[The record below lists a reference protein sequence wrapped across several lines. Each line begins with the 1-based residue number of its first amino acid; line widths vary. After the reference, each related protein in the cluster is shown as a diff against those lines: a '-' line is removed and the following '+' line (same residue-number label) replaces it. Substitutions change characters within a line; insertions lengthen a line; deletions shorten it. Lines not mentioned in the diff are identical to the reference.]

1 MSSPRALCGLALAC
15 GLILGSG
22 LAGSPQARAADPG
35 SLSDVADCAIRNL
48 PPAAHA
54 HAKVVARSGKGKE
67 HAFEVEYWSR
77 TAPEGTRQIVIVDPN
92 APKDAVSAYLFSDG
106 DSIGEAWAYSAKKG
120 KAVKI
125 ESRGPKARL
134 FDTNLSLEDFARF
147 ARVVFPGQVRR
158 LADAE
163 IGGRKAYV
171 VETKPAPDS
180 GSAYSRI
187 VTSIDQEWCLIL
199 RRESYDAAFAKAAKP
214 RKLYQVAPADV
225 RVDGKFANGSR
236 ARQDDAKDG
245 STTEMQILSLEL
257 PAQLDESLFT
267 PDALPRAGH

>member
-1 MSSPRALCGLALAC
+1 MSSARVSRALAVAW
-15 GLILGSG
+15 IVAFAAAVAS
-22 LAGSPQARAADPG
+22 SPQARAQSG
-35 SLSDVADCAIRNL
+35 SMTEVADCAIRNL

-54 HAKVVARSGKGKE
+54 HAKVVARSAKGKE
-67 HAFEVEYWSR
+67 HAFEVDYWSR
-77 TAPEGTRQIVIVDPN
+77 TSPEGTRQIVIVDPN
-92 APKDAVSAYLFSDG
+92 APKDAVAAYLFSDG

-125 ESRGPKARL
+125 EGRGAKARL

-158 LADAE
+158 LDDGE
-163 IGGRKAYV
+163 IGGRKVYV
-171 VETKPAPDS
+171 IETKPSADS
-180 GSAYSRI
+180 GSEYAKI
-187 VTSIDQEWCLIL
+187 VTSIDKEWCLIL
-199 RRESYDAAFAKAAKP
+199 QRESYDAAFAKAAKP

-225 RVDGKFANGSR
+225 RVDGKFANGTR

-245 STTEMQILSLEL
+245 SSTEMQILSLEL
-257 PAQLDESLFT
+257 PAQLDESFFT